1 MTNTDTRDIKATI
14 NQIKSLEDAG
24 CDIVRLAILDNEA
37 AQAVKE
43 IRKNTKLPLVADIHF
58 DYRLAI
64 ECISN
69 GIDKV
74 RINPGNIG
82 GHDRV
87 KAVVQKAKERNIPIR
102 IGINSGSIHRSLL
115 EKYGGPT
122 AEAMVESA
130 RSHIEILENENFT
143 DIVISLKATD
153 VITTIEA
160 YTLMAEKYDYPLHV
174 GITESGTVRSGTI
187 KSSVGIG
194 AILSKGIGDTIRVS
208 LTGDPVEEV
217 IVGKDILSS
226 LNLGGRRA
234 KLISCPTCGRTKV
247 NLIEVANKIEEA
259 ISRVDKEI
267 TIAVMGC
274 AVNGPGEAREADIGI
289 AGGDGEFLLFK
300 KGKII
305 GKVPMDKAVE
315 VLLEEINNY

>member
-1 MTNTDTRDIKATI
+1 MSGWLFWIMK
-14 NQIKSLEDAG
+14 QH
-24 CDIVRLAILDNEA
+24 V
-37 AQAVKE
+37 VKE

-143 DIVISLKATD
+143 DI
-153 VITTIEA
+153 
-160 YTLMAEKYDYPLHV
+160 
-174 GITESGTVRSGTI
+174 
-187 KSSVGIG
+187 
-194 AILSKGIGDTIRVS
+194 AI
-208 LTGDPVEEV
+208 P
-217 IVGKDILSS
+217 
-226 LNLGGRRA
+226 
-234 KLISCPTCGRTKV
+234 
-247 NLIEVANKIEEA
+247 
-259 ISRVDKEI
+259 
-267 TIAVMGC
+267 
-274 AVNGPGEAREADIGI
+274 
-289 AGGDGEFLLFK
+289 
-300 KGKII
+300 
-305 GKVPMDKAVE
+305 
-315 VLLEEINNY
+315 